1 MLFSSARLNKYW
13 DACCLLLRSAHE
25 ANYFFKDFRL
35 ATIVLLDK
43 VEGDPSLLKKR
54 PLFMLEELLKLD
66 DLAQEHRYESLA
78 EKYGLLDEA
87 QYGFVH
93 GMGGT
98 DVPIFITTQL
108 IEHANIS
115 KTELHIL
122 FMDQHH
128 AFDALEPLTG
138 KLLASLRMG
147 IPT

>member
-1 MLFSSARLNKYW
+1 MECFSSALGKLPR
-13 DACCLLLRSAHE
+13 
-25 ANYFFKDFRL
+25 
-35 ATIVLLDK
+35 
-43 VEGDPSLLKKR
+43 
-54 PLFMLEELLKLD
+54 EELLKLD
-66 DLAQEHRYESLA
+66 DLAQERRYESLA
-78 EKYGLLDEA
+78 EKYGLLDES

-115 KTELHIL
+115 KTELRIL

-138 KLLASLRMG
+138 KLLASMRMG
-147 IPT
+147 IPTKVAEREILNDQQIKGFHLG